1 MYRHRCSRRLRAYK
15 SIVSILNKIKR
26 YDQMRAQESNITVD
40 RVCLLL
46 AAIDSTDTEP
56 ESQENYSTTRDGEND
71 AAARYVYHLV
81 SSAKRKL
88 SAEVESGNT
97 YQRVQENN
105 GYNKISS
112 SIHNSNS
119 SIQSMPLSEVI
130 ARRRQMVDAWFETQ
144 RF

>member
-1 MYRHRCSRRLRAYK
+1 MTPPLDT
-15 SIVSILNKIKR
+15 SITSP
-26 YDQMRAQESNITVD
+26 
-40 RVCLLL
+40 LL
-46 AAIDSTDTEP
+46 S
-56 ESQENYSTTRDGEND
+56 
-71 AAARYVYHLV
+71 
-81 SSAKRKL
+81 KRKL